1 MRGVKKMKHEDKL
14 EFISKKL
21 EEENEPLPVSLEK
34 DNVVEMLKG
43 VEIEQKKTARIIP
56 FKRYASVAA
65 ALIVIVSA
73 VVFGGKLK
81 DKVSVNADIGEQ
93 ETAFDDSTELASAG
107 TETSDDYSEI
117 ESYFLECHK
126 KAEEN
131 FQTYVKGA
139 DTTGTMIFE
148 DSKNAYAM
156 PSSDSKSNAA
166 NAAYAETNTQVS
178 GVDEADIIKNDGRYL
193 YVVANNEIC
202 IVDAKNM
209 KQVSVIDR
217 FVNKDEK
224 SAKQTDIQ
232 DIYVSGDTLTA
243 IVSEMTFDKSDTI
256 TVYNDVC
263 KTACYP
269 YALNKCKTLI
279 CTYDISDKA
288 VPKETETHSQSG
300 SYQTSRMT
308 DGKLY
313 TVSFYGVD
321 VSHDRT
327 ESEIKSDCVPRVD
340 GKKIKPSDIKIGTDG
355 DKDKSFVV
363 LTAFDTSG
371 KTDNNSSYA
380 YLGYCDELYA
390 TKDNVYI
397 TSTEYGGGKS
407 DYAEVTN
414 IASFAVSGEKIAFKS
429 EGKVSGSVDDRYSMD
444 EYNGYFRIVT
454 TDSVKKKD
462 SFVDVSSLYVLDS
475 GLNTVG
481 KLVDIAKNEGV
492 ESVRFM
498 GNSAY
503 IITFENTDPLFTVD
517 LTDPTAPKI
526 TGQVELPG
534 FSSYLH
540 PIGDDYILG
549 VGYDGDDDGAD
560 YSSVKVTLF
569 NVSDPSSP
577 KVSDEV
583 VIKNADTDVNYNPKA
598 FIYYPEKNLAGIP
611 AIVGGDGDT
620 AYGAYYLIGVK
631 DGKLTEE
638 EKLIHKYSEDY
649 SSLFRGT
656 YIANTAYTVSGEGI
670 CSFDIDSGKNLSSF
684 RFN

>member
-14 EFISKKL
+14 DFISKKL
-21 EEENEPLPVSLEK
+21 EEKNEPLPVSLEK
-34 DNVVEMLKG
+34 DNVIEMLKG
-43 VEIEQKKTARIIP
+43 VETKQKKTAIIIP

-81 DKVSVNADIGEQ
+81 DKVSVKADVGEQ
-93 ETAFDDSTELASAG
+93 ETVAENVTAFVNAG
-107 TETSDDYSEI
+107 NQVSDDYSEI

-131 FQTYVKGA
+131 FQSYAKGA
-139 DTTGTMIFE
+139 DTTGAAIFE
-148 DSKNAYAM
+148 SSKNAYAM
-156 PSSDSKSNAA
+156 PSNDSKSNAA
-166 NAAYAETNTQVS
+166 NVAYAETNTQVS

-193 YVVANNEIC
+193 YFVANNKIY

-224 SAKQTDIQ
+224 STKQTDIQ
-232 DIYVSGDTLTA
+232 DIYVSGDTLIA
-243 IVSEMTFDKSDTI
+243 IVSEMTFDKNDCI

-263 KTACYP
+263 KTAYGYP
-269 YALNKCKTLI
+269 YALSKEKTLI
-279 CTYDISDKA
+279 CTYDISDRT
-288 VPKETETHSQSG
+288 VPKETDTHTQSG
-300 SYQTSRMT
+300 SYQTSRMIG
-308 DGKLY
+308 GKLY

-327 ESEIKSDCVPRVD
+327 ENEIKSDCVPRVD
-340 GKKIKPSDIKIGTDG
+340 GEKIKPADIRIGADG

-371 KTDNNSSYA
+371 KTNNSSYA

-390 TKDNVYI
+390 AKDNFYI
-397 TSTEYGGGKS
+397 VSTEYGGKKNNYS
-407 DYAEVTN
+407 NTTN
-414 IASFAVSGEKIAFKS
+414 IASFSISGEKIAFKS
-429 EGKVSGSVDDRYSMD
+429 EGKVSGSVEDQYSMD

-656 YIANTAYTVSGEGI
+656 YIADTAYTVSGEGV
-670 CSFDIDSGKNLSSF
+670 CSFDIDSGKSLNSF
-684 RFN
+684 KFN

>member
-14 EFISKKL
+14 DFISKKL
-21 EEENEPLPVSLEK
+21 EEKNEPLPVSLEK
-34 DNVVEMLKG
+34 DNVIEMLKG
-43 VEIEQKKTARIIP
+43 VETEQKKTARIIP

-81 DKVSVNADIGEQ
+81 DKVSVKADVGEQ
-93 ETAFDDSTELASAG
+93 ETVAENVTAFVNAG
-107 TETSDDYSEI
+107 NQVSDDYSEI

-131 FQTYVKGA
+131 FQSYAKGA
-139 DTTGTMIFE
+139 DTTGAAIFE
-148 DSKNAYAM
+148 SSKNAYAM
-156 PSSDSKSNAA
+156 PSNDSKSNAA
-166 NAAYAETNTQVS
+166 NVAYAETNTQVS

-193 YVVANNEIC
+193 YFVANNKIY

-224 SAKQTDIQ
+224 STKQTDIQ
-232 DIYVSGDTLTA
+232 DIYVSGDTLIA
-243 IVSEMTFDKSDTI
+243 IVSEMTFDKNDCI

-263 KTACYP
+263 KTAYGYP
-269 YALNKCKTLI
+269 YALSKEKTLI
-279 CTYDISDKA
+279 CTYDISDRT
-288 VPKETETHSQSG
+288 VPKETDTHTQSG

-308 DGKLY
+308 DGKIY

-327 ESEIKSDCVPRVD
+327 ENEIKSDCVPRVD
-340 GKKIKPSDIKIGTDG
+340 GEKIKPADIRIGADS

-363 LTAFDTSG
+363 LTAFDTSV
-371 KTDNNSSYA
+371 KTNNSSYA

-390 TKDNVYI
+390 AKDNFYI
-397 TSTEYGGGKS
+397 VSTEYGGKKNNYS
-407 DYAEVTN
+407 NTTN
-414 IASFAVSGEKIAFKS
+414 IASFSISGEKIAFKS
-429 EGKVSGSVDDRYSMD
+429 EGKVSGSVEDQYSMD

-569 NVSDPSSP
+569 NVSDPSLP

-611 AIVGGDGDT
+611 AIVCGDGDT

-638 EKLIHKYSEDY
+638 EKLVHKYSEDY
-649 SSLFRGT
+649 SLLFRGT
-656 YIANTAYTVSGEGI
+656 YIADTAYTVSGEGV
-670 CSFDIDSGKNLSSF
+670 CSFDIDSGKSLNSF
-684 RFN
+684 KFN

>member
-14 EFISKKL
+14 DFISKKL
-21 EEENEPLPVSLEK
+21 EEKNEPLPVSLEK
-34 DNVVEMLKG
+34 DNVIEMLKG
-43 VEIEQKKTARIIP
+43 VETEQKKTARIIP

-81 DKVSVNADIGEQ
+81 DKVSVKADVGEQ
-93 ETAFDDSTELASAG
+93 ETVAENVTAFVNAG
-107 TETSDDYSEI
+107 NQVSDDYSEI

-131 FQTYVKGA
+131 FQSYAKGA
-139 DTTGTMIFE
+139 DTTGAAIFE
-148 DSKNAYAM
+148 SSKNAYAM
-156 PSSDSKSNAA
+156 PSNDSKSNAA
-166 NAAYAETNTQVS
+166 NVAYAETNTQVS

-193 YVVANNEIC
+193 YFVANNKIY

-224 SAKQTDIQ
+224 STKQTDIQ
-232 DIYVSGDTLTA
+232 DIYVSGDTLIA
-243 IVSEMTFDKSDTI
+243 IVSEMTFDKNDCI

-263 KTACYP
+263 KTAYGYP
-269 YALNKCKTLI
+269 YALSKEKTLI
-279 CTYDISDKA
+279 CIYDISDRT
-288 VPKETETHSQSG
+288 VPKETDTHTQSG

-308 DGKLY
+308 DGKIY

-327 ESEIKSDCVPRVD
+327 ENEIKSDCVPRVD
-340 GKKIKPSDIKIGTDG
+340 GEKIKPADIRIGADG

-371 KTDNNSSYA
+371 KTNNSSYA

-390 TKDNVYI
+390 AKDNFYI
-397 TSTEYGGGKS
+397 VSTEYGGKKNNYS
-407 DYAEVTN
+407 NTTN
-414 IASFAVSGEKIAFKS
+414 IASFSISGEKIAFKS
-429 EGKVSGSVDDRYSMD
+429 EGKVSGSVEDQYSMD

-656 YIANTAYTVSGEGI
+656 YIADTAYTVSGEGV
-670 CSFDIDSGKNLSSF
+670 CSFDIDSGKSLNSF
-684 RFN
+684 KFN